1 MSLVNG
7 NLYVMCC
14 FDERVINR
22 SIVFQVYNFCAVC
35 MEALPCFP
43 RYLTALS
50 KEQMYAYAILDTICI
65 SLAIW
70 SVNAVWYKVLI
81 SNCVFYVA
89 SAFKLLP
96 DSAFSRINAVKPR
109 WQDDIVKLLL
119 KTCSNC
125 CRDINGNLELAASS
139 YFKSCIL
146 YLQFTFT
153 Y

>member
-1 MSLVNG
+1 MWCFALTRELNG
-7 NLYVMCC
+7 
-14 FDERVINR
+14 

-35 MEALPCFP
+35 MGTLPCFP

-70 SVNAVWYKVLI
+70 TVNAVWYKVLI
-81 SNCVFYVA
+81 SNFVFYVD
-89 SAFKLLP
+89 SAFKFLP
-96 DSAFSRINAVKPR
+96 DSTFSCVNAIKSR

-125 CRDINGNLELAASS
+125 CWDINGNLEFLPQVISN
-139 YFKSCIL
+139 CIFYIYSL
-146 YLQFTFT
+146 HLHINFIY
-153 Y
+153 